1 LTTPPTSETIRRPRL
16 SFHVYAGVLK
26 VGTLSLLAILLLTLG
41 SFVYHPSLS
50 VYLSFFGLILL
61 QGLELLFPPL
71 SEQKAAPRAGK
82 WRLRLLRISLLLQL
96 ALASVLVTGTGGS
109 GSIYELVY
117 LLPIVSAATRLPGR
131 EVALV
136 LVGAIIAMIGFVV
149 TGEELTASIARVR
162 AFQDAV
168 AATVYFTMA
177 GILIYFFA
185 KAERDQLRHYQTM
198 ATTLTDTNLEL
209 RRVQTELTERLAQ
222 LAHMEERLQRI
233 SQLAALGEL
242 TAQVAHEVRNP
253 LGIIK
258 GATEMLARRVS
269 DPNTQRHIAV
279 LLEETERLNKAIDS
293 VLRLGSPIRIQST
306 RLELHDLLRAVAQ
319 TVMAGVDLAHYSIRL
334 PTHISRHPVL
344 GDRELLH
351 HAFANLMR
359 NALQAMPA
367 GGIVTVET
375 QASSEDQLHLVRI
388 RDIGSGLSPEDLKR
402 LGEPFFSR
410 RPGGVGLGFALARRI
425 ITAHGGNCEVSSTL
439 GMGTCVT
446 VGLPL
451 DRETGA
457 PSRPGALS
465 TTG

>member
-1 LTTPPTSETIRRPRL
+1 MTVSTTSESIRRPGP
-16 SFHVYAGVLK
+16 SFHLYAGILK

-50 VYLSFFGLILL
+50 VYLSFFGVILL
-61 QGLELLFPPL
+61 QGLELLYPPL
-71 SEQKAAPRAGK
+71 SEPKSMQSAGK
-82 WRLRLLRISLLLQL
+82 WRLRLLRISILLQL

-131 EVALV
+131 EVAFV
-136 LVGAIIAMIGFVV
+136 IMGAIVAMIGFVV

-185 KAERDQLRHYQTM
+185 QADRGQLLHYQTM
-198 ATTLTDTNLEL
+198 ASTLTETNVEL
-209 RRVQTELTERLAQ
+209 RRVQSELTERLAQ

-269 DPNTQRHIAV
+269 DPATERHIAV
-279 LLEETERLNKAIDS
+279 LLEETDRLNKAIDS
-293 VLRLGSPIRIQST
+293 VLRLASPIRIQST
-306 RLELHDLLRAVAQ
+306 RLDLSDLLRSVAQ
-319 TVMAGVDLAHYSIRL
+319 TVLAGVDPAHYSIRL
-334 PTHISRHPVL
+334 PPQTPRRLIQ
-344 GDRELLH
+344 GDGELLH
-351 HAFANLMR
+351 HALSNLIR
-359 NALQAMPA
+359 NGLQAMPA

-375 QASSEDQLHLVRI
+375 EAREDSLHLVRI
-388 RDIGSGLSPEDLKR
+388 RDTGSGLSPEDLKR

-425 ITAHGGNCEVSSTL
+425 IAAHGGTCDASSIL
-439 GMGTCVT
+439 GEGTCVT
-446 VGLPL
+446 IALPV
-451 DRETGA
+451 DRETA
-457 PSRPGALS
+457 TPARHGALS
-465 TTG
+465 NAG

>member
-1 LTTPPTSETIRRPRL
+1 MITPHSDTIRRHGL
-16 SFHVYAGVLK
+16 SFHLYAGILK
-26 VGTLSLLAILLLTLG
+26 VGTLTLLAILLLTLG
-41 SFVYHPSLS
+41 SFVYHPSPG
-50 VYLSFFGLILL
+50 VYLSFFGMILL
-61 QGLELLFPPL
+61 QGLELWFPPL
-71 SEQKAAPRAGK
+71 SESKSVQRAGK
-82 WRLRLLRISLLLQL
+82 WRLRLLRISILLQL

-136 LVGAIIAMIGFVV
+136 LVGAIIAMLGFIV
-149 TGEELTASIARVR
+149 TGEELTASIARVK

-185 KAERDQLRHYQTM
+185 KTERDQRLHYQMM
-198 ATTLTDTNLEL
+198 ATTLTDTNLEF
-209 RRVQTELTERLAQ
+209 RRVQMELTDRLAQ

-269 DPNTQRHIAV
+269 DPTTQRHIAV
-279 LLEETERLNKAIDS
+279 LLEETDRLNKAIDS

-306 RLELHDLLRAVAQ
+306 RLELHELLHAVVQ
-319 TVMAGVDLAHYSIRL
+319 TVMAGIDLTQFSVRL
-334 PTHISRHPVL
+334 PITMPRSLIQ
-344 GDRELLH
+344 GDGELLH
-351 HAFANLMR
+351 HAFANLIR
-359 NALQAMPA
+359 NALQAMPES
-367 GGIVTVET
+367 GTVSVEIE
-375 QASSEDQLHLVRI
+375 ASRAEGAHLVRI
-388 RDIGSGLSPEDLKR
+388 KDTGSGLSPEDLKR

-425 ITAHGGNCEVSSTL
+425 VAAHGGTCEVTSML
-439 GMGTCVT
+439 GK
-446 VGLPL
+446 
-451 DRETGA
+451 A
-457 PSRPGALS
+457 PV
-465 TTG
+465 